1 MEQDVL
7 DFLNSKI
14 REEHGS
20 RVTMESKWSDAEVD
34 SFGTT
39 MVFLEMDEKY
49 KKFSND
55 WFRGVDNWVDI
66 KDANGS
72 IIKNGITVREIVER
86 ALDESIVVQS
96 SSAE

>member
-39 MVFLEMDEKY
+39 MVFLEMDERY

-55 WFRGVDNWVDI
+55 WFRSLTYEDW
-66 KDANGS
+66 
-72 IIKNGITVREIVER
+72 KNMTIRYIVER